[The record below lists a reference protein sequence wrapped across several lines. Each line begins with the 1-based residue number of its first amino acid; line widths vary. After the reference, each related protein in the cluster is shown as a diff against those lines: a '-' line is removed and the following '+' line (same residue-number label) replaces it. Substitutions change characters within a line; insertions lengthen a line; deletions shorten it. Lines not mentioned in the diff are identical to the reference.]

1 MLDCSSILPRSAD
14 NNYSGL
20 RVPLY
25 FFVAITVGTVA
36 RSLIHLA
43 DPDGGAQSIATI
55 VLDRFSS
62 GAADTVIAVFA
73 LWGLSQLLFG
83 ILCCIVLIRYRSLI
97 PLMYLF
103 LVLEYAARL
112 VVGLFKSVEISGTP
126 PGAIGNLVVLPLVAV
141 MLLLSLIPR
150 RKITQS

>member
-1 MLDCSSILPRSAD
+1 MIAWSSILPRGAD
-14 NNYSGL
+14 NGYRGT
-20 RVPLY
+20 RVSLY

-43 DPDGGAQSIATI
+43 APDGGAQSIATI

-62 GAADTVIAVFA
+62 GAADTVIAFVA

-83 ILCCIVLIRYRSLI
+83 ILYCVVLIRYRSLI

-103 LVLEYAARL
+103 LVLEYAGRL
-112 VVGLFKSVEISGTP
+112 AIGLFKSVEKSGSA
-126 PGAIGNLVVLPLVAV
+126 PGELGNLIVLPVAAIL
-141 MLLLSLIPR
+141 LLLSLIPR
-150 RKITQS
+150 RGMQEQ